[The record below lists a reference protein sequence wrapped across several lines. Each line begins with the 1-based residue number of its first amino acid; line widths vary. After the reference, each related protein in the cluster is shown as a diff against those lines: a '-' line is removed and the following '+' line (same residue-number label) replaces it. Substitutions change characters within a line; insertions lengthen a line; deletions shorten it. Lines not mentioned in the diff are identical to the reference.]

1 MRQVRGFITVGCLLV
16 SLVSFVSSGMAVAD
30 QTVTPPP
37 SSPHGNDAKFASG
50 MIGVVIQVA
59 AERIGEPAAL
69 YVTQVREDGP
79 AYEAGLKHG
88 DEIVGVNGT
97 SVAGKSYEQVVSMIR
112 GEAGTPVKLEV
123 KGTRELSVM
132 RVPGDKFSESRSGSR
147 GSGQSSEKPR
157 P

>member
-1 MRQVRGFITVGCLLV
+1 MRQVRGFIAAGCFLV
-16 SLVSFVSSGMAVAD
+16 SLGILVSSGMALAD

-37 SSPHGNDAKFASG
+37 ASPHGSDAKFASG

-79 AYEAGLKHG
+79 AHEAGLKHG

-132 RVPGDKFSESRSGSR
+132 RVPGDKFSENRSGSR
-147 GSGQSSEKPR
+147 GSGQSYEKPR